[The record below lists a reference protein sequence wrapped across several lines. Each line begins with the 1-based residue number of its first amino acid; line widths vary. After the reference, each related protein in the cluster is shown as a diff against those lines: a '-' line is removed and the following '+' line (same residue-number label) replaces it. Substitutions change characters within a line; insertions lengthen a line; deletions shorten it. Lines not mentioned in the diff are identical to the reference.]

1 MDKYIIVAY
10 IKSYMIVGI
19 RSESKEGNKIVR
31 KLALIFMLTFL
42 LSMLASIQA
51 PARVQSFSL
60 RNLDGDLVKLDD
72 YLGKGPIILDF
83 WATWCKPCVKSL
95 PKLQKLYE
103 AYKDKGL
110 IVLGINEDGPR
121 SLSKVEPFANSLGL
135 TFPIL
140 LDENREVVRK
150 YQVSGF
156 PTMIIIDRNKKI
168 VNTIIGYRPGD
179 EKKLKV
185 QIEALLKEK

>member
-1 MDKYIIVAY
+1 VDKYIIVAY